1 MFNLHK
7 NGTKERNMRTK
18 RVFQTAYIVS
28 FTTKYNNKRLI
39 LIYNN
44 LNKTEYHIQQF

>member
-1 MFNLHK
+1 
-7 NGTKERNMRTK
+7 MRKK

-28 FTTKYNNKRLI
+28 FTTKYDYKRLI

-44 LNKTEYHIQQF
+44 LNKTEHHIQQF